1 MTLSLEQRKRQAE
14 LIGKRV
20 RGTTPAQLR
29 IERGG
34 VCAECG
40 GPLPCAE
47 CAKSETVPAAERTK
61 RRAAVV
67 NHTAAARADFDLL
80 MAREGP
86 TPTRSRTVRKV
97 DAVAEARRD
106 YDRMRREAGR

>member
-1 MTLSLEQRKRQAE
+1 MTSMEQRKRFAE
-14 LIGKRV
+14 QLGNRV
-20 RGTTPAQLR
+20 RGHAGGQLTMTSTLPA
-29 IERGG
+29 
-34 VCAECG
+34 CDSCG

-47 CAKSETVPAAERTK
+47 CAKSEAAPAAERTK